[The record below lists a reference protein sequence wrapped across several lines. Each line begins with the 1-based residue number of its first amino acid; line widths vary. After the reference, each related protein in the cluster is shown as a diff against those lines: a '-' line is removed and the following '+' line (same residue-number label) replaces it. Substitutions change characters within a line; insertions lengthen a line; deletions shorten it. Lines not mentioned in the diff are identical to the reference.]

1 MVSKKLYSFLAFL
14 VLVVLMMLWG
24 PMAVS
29 SQDVL
34 KGSATDPP
42 VPTVVFLA
50 RSDNPVDALAAS
62 SVAGSLGGSVLLTR
76 QDTLSPVTRQALIDL
91 NPDLVVLAG
100 GTGALSKAVE
110 DAVKAIPLATRR
122 VAGAN
127 RFETAVAL
135 SALAADIGFGRPLL
149 TGATV
154 AGDAGLAGTLSA
166 TSLRASSTTT
176 DLAVEGFHSGYSV
189 ADQYAYWRPAALFAG
204 RNGVMGITK
213 EPGGYAV
220 VGWDQANSSGS
231 RAGFFNG
238 NVDIIGNGFFSG
250 NVDIFGTLYKSAGS
264 FKIDHPLDPQ
274 NKYLYHSFVESPD
287 MMNVYNGN
295 VVLDVNGEAW
305 VEMPEWFE
313 ELNKDYRYQ
322 LTAIGA
328 PGPNLHI
335 AKKIAGNRFQI
346 AGGTP
351 GMEVSWQVT
360 GIRNDPYAQQ
370 NRIPVEQDKNENERG
385 TYMHPQLYGQT
396 ESLRIIEQP

>member
-1 MVSKKLYSFLAFL
+1 MFSKKKYNFLAFF
-14 VLVVLMMLWG
+14 VLIAVMMLWG
-24 PMAVS
+24 PMTVG

-34 KGSATDPP
+34 RGSATDPP

-76 QDTLSPVTRQALIDL
+76 QDALTEVTRQALIDL

-100 GTGALSKAVE
+100 GTGALSQAVE
-110 DAVKAIPLATRR
+110 DAVQAIPLATRR
-122 VAGAN
+122 VAGAT

-154 AGDAGLAGTLSA
+154 NGDAGLAGTLSA
-166 TSLRASSTTT
+166 TALRASSTTT
-176 DLAVEGFHSGYSV
+176 GQAVEGFHSGYSA
-189 ADQYAYWRPAALFAG
+189 ADQSGLWMPAGLFGG
-204 RNGVMGITK
+204 RNGVIGITK
-213 EPGGYAV
+213 EPGGYAL
-220 VGWDQANSSGS
+220 VGLDRVNSDGS
-231 RAGFFNG
+231 RAGRFIG
-238 NVDIIGNGFFSG
+238 SVD
-250 NVDIFGTLYKSAGS
+250 VFGTLYKSAGS

-313 ELNKDYRYQ
+313 ALNKDYRYQ

-335 AKKIAGNRFQI
+335 AKKFTGNRFQI

-370 NRIPVEQDKNENERG
+370 NRIPVEQDKYENERG
-385 TYMHPQLYGQT
+385 TYLHPQVYGQP
-396 ESLRIIEQP
+396 ESLRITEQP